1 MYLLKSTTGQ
11 TILFDDGE
19 ISFFNNPYIT
29 KQQRFIIAIFGIV
42 IAVIGLFFHIKD
54 KHLLFLIAYL
64 ILFLVWGSYFIMYLI
79 KNKDPEI
86 IKYSEISGIDLKQGD
101 KVSIMKIS
109 YDNNSKTYK
118 IKTTQLEKDLVKF
131 LDSKRLLK

>member
-64 ILFLVWGSYFIMYLI
+64 QFGNNVVYGLVVVVPLYLYVRLR
-79 KNKDPEI
+79 NA
-86 IKYSEISGIDLKQGD
+86 
-101 KVSIMKIS
+101 
-109 YDNNSKTYK
+109 
-118 IKTTQLEKDLVKF
+118 
-131 LDSKRLLK
+131 KRS